1 MSGCGR
7 AAGASGTSGT
17 SGDGASGDGASEPSA
32 GREIWVRVT
41 GTPTPDE
48 LRALAGWLDDDEQL
62 RQLARLD
69 LLPPGDPDGGPA
81 AGGKPAGRGPAA
93 DGLLVT
99 LSPAW
104 PGAPGEAAPPP
115 AAAALAAVVV
125 AWVRGRGAEIC
136 VELTRPDG
144 LTVRLE
150 ARTVRALPH
159 AHVRGLTDHVA
170 AMLAAGDPGSGQD
183 ARL

>member
-1 MSGCGR
+1 MSGCSKTGR
-7 AAGASGTSGT
+7 ASGG
-17 SGDGASGDGASEPSA
+17 GASEPSA

-48 LRALAGWLDDDEQL
+48 LRALAGCLDDDERL

-69 LLPPGDPDGGPA
+69 LLPPGDAGGRPA
-81 AGGKPAGRGPAA
+81 ADGPAA
-93 DGLLVT
+93 DGLLVA

-104 PGAPGEAAPPP
+104 PGAPGPAAPPP

-125 AWVRGRGAEIC
+125 AWVRGRRAEVC

-170 AMLAAGDPGSGQD
+170 AMLAAGNPGSGQD